1 MWSEEELHKE
11 LKELIEYKAWVDNRI
26 DAVKT
31 LLEPPPQ
38 GIKLSIA
45 DSTTRVIRVS
55 RGGRMKQMADA
66 IYPFLMEH
74 GRPARREA
82 MLEHLEKVGIK
93 VTGETDKQRLA
104 LISSA
109 LSKDTRFKSMGRST
123 GQWGI
128 DVEHMSRV
136 SMLQDRQELDQ
147 DPSVHQPNNNDTPH
161 YEQIQQSAATE
172 SEQVSDADDLPW

>member
-11 LKELIEYKAWVDNRI
+11 LKELIEYKGWVDKRI

-31 LLEPPPQ
+31 LLEPPPP
-38 GIKLSIA
+38 GIKLSVA
-45 DSTTRVIRVS
+45 DSTTQAVRVS

-82 MLEHLEKVGIK
+82 MLEHLEKVGIE

-123 GQWGI
+123 GQWDI
-128 DVEHMSRV
+128 DREHINRV
-136 SMLQDRQELDQ
+136 SLLQDRQNLDQ
-147 DPSVHQPNNNDTPH
+147 DPSVCQPRGDDTP
-161 YEQIQQSAATE
+161 YYDQPQQSTAAE
-172 SEQVSDADDLPW
+172 SDQDSDADDLPW